1 MKKSSYNI
9 FVPCERMVIGFNTYR
24 NMYIAISKNAYS
36 TYNKESL
43 DDLMRKF
50 PNCYK
55 NMQETGFLIEDDF
68 DELASIRLRNK
79 IECFASRKF
88 QLMVFPT
95 QDCNLKCWY
104 CYETHQQNT
113 KMTPEVMERI
123 YLYVKI
129 LIENNS
135 FDSFQMSF
143 FGGEP
148 LLYFDEIVFPLA
160 SRIKNLIESAGKKF
174 ISFFVTNASLINK
187 QTIDKLV
194 TLNPRLQI
202 TLDGIKEKH
211 DKVRIWKKNNAP
223 TYDTI
228 IKVVKELIK
237 RKELANFAITLRINY
252 DNETLNNLHSL
263 LRDLADVD
271 KTKLHVHFERVWQT
285 IDSVNNEQRE
295 LLLKTLIEF
304 TEKGFV
310 VNQGSFRQ
318 KDYSCPAECYN
329 YAIINHDGSV
339 HKCNGRTLTQ
349 ETACGKIALTGQIEW
364 DSNKIAKRIGLAT
377 FENPSCIKCKMLPL
391 CMGPCSQKLMEMGG
405 FDKQICS
412 MKSVDTSLNDYILQE
427 FRSKSLIKQYQTNGG
442 VQ

>member
-1 MKKSSYNI
+1 
-9 FVPCERMVIGFNTYR
+9 
-24 NMYIAISKNAYS
+24 MYIAISPKAYS

-55 NMQETGFLIEDDF
+55 NMQEFGFLIEDDF

-123 YLYVKI
+123 YLYVKN

-160 SRIKNLIESAGKKF
+160 SRIKNLIESAGKQF

-194 TLNPRLQI
+194 TLSPRLQI
-202 TLDGIKEKH
+202 TLDGVKEKH

-228 IKVVKELIK
+228 IQAVK
-237 RKELANFAITLRINY
+237 
-252 DNETLNNLHSL
+252 
-263 LRDLADVD
+263 
-271 KTKLHVHFERVWQT
+271 
-285 IDSVNNEQRE
+285 
-295 LLLKTLIEF
+295 
-304 TEKGFV
+304 
-310 VNQGSFRQ
+310 
-318 KDYSCPAECYN
+318 
-329 YAIINHDGSV
+329 
-339 HKCNGRTLTQ
+339 
-349 ETACGKIALTGQIEW
+349 
-364 DSNKIAKRIGLAT
+364 AK
-377 FENPSCIKCKMLPL
+377 FN
-391 CMGPCSQKLMEMGG
+391 
-405 FDKQICS
+405 
-412 MKSVDTSLNDYILQE
+412 
-427 FRSKSLIKQYQTNGG
+427 
-442 VQ
+442 

>member
-1 MKKSSYNI
+1 MKKSNYNI

-24 NMYIAISKNAYS
+24 NMYIAISPKAYS

-43 DDLMRKF
+43 DDLMKKF

-55 NMQETGFLIEDDF
+55 NMQEFGFLIEDDF

-123 YLYVKI
+123 YLYVKN

-160 SRIKNLIESAGKKF
+160 SRIKNLIESAGKQF

-194 TLNPRLQI
+194 TLSPRLQI
-202 TLDGIKEKH
+202 TLDGVKEKH

-228 IKVVKELIK
+228 IQAVKELTK
-237 RKELANFAITLRINY
+237 REDLANFAITLRINY

-263 LRDLADVD
+263 LEDLADVD

-285 IDSVNNEQRE
+285 VDSVDNEQRD
-295 LLLKTLIEF
+295 LLLKALIDF
-304 TEKGFV
+304 TERGFV

-339 HKCNGRTLTQ
+339 HKCNGRTLSKKS
-349 ETACGKIALTGQIEW
+349 ACGKIALTGQIEW
-364 DSNKIAKRIGLAT
+364 DINKIAKRIGLAT

-412 MKSVDTSLNDYILQE
+412 MKSVDTSLNDYILQD